1 MPLADSV
8 HKLAAKCKL
17 CGQPAHFSLR
27 TVASL
32 ETELVGGE
40 DVYLPACRAC
50 YLAGAGPQ
58 PRAGARRSEV
68 IPARPTA
75 R

>member
-50 YLAGAGPQ
+50 YLAGGGTSATGG
-58 PRAGARRSEV
+58 GAEE
-68 IPARPTA
+68 
-75 R
+75 

>member
-50 YLAGAGPQ
+50 YLAGGGTSAAGG
-58 PRAGARRSEV
+58 GAEE
-68 IPARPTA
+68 
-75 R
+75 